1 MVDWS
6 SGLLVFWSTGR
17 RVGWTLSFDRRV
29 FYLFLLDPLILFH
42 GFGGDG
48 CGRFGG
54 VVLLHVSGGSG
65 DGSPSLAR
73 TKPNG
78 DTTEQ

>member
-1 MVDWS
+1 MAHQYAIHRRY
-6 SGLLVFWSTGR
+6 LLIGA
-17 RVGWTLSFDRRV
+17 SFT
-29 FYLFLLDPLILFH
+29 YLLFLNALILFH

-48 CGRFGG
+48 RGRFGG

-78 DTTEQ
+78 DTTD